1 MTSLLVR
8 NGTLVTQDGSRKVV
22 HGDLYAEDGRI
33 THVGKVAGRKEADR
47 TLDAT
52 GQVVLPGLVNLHTHL
67 AMGLFRGFGDDLPL
81 ETWLRERIWPA
92 EDKVEERHMRAGAD
106 LGLLEMVRGG
116 TTSFLDMYWME
127 ESVVAPACRAAGVRG
142 WLGEGMIDRTTPKGE
157 PHPKLKGVERFAKAL
172 KDAKDPLL
180 THCPSPHATY
190 TCTKETFAEAARI
203 SNEVGVPLHTHCSE
217 TRQEVYDVQGASGQ
231 RPVAY
236 LQAAGALTDRT
247 VLAHCGW
254 ITKGEV
260 GDIAAAK
267 AAVAHCPASNL
278 KLATGGVAPVPEL
291 HAAGAKV
298 GLGTDGSASNN
309 VLDLFQTMKLAAL
322 VQKQHRWDPTVLP
335 AQRVLDMATRDGAD
349 ALRRPDLGRLE
360 PGATADLILV
370 DFRRP
375 HLVPV
380 HDAVSHLVYAA
391 NAGDVSATVVHG
403 KVLMAEGRVETM
415 DEAKVLAAAQQA
427 ADDVVKAA
435 GLPEGRR

>member
-8 NGTLVTQDGSRKVV
+8 NGTLVTQDEARKVV
-22 HGDLYAEDGRI
+22 HGDLYIENGQI

-47 TLDAT
+47 TIDAT

-67 AMGLFRGFGDDLPL
+67 AMGLLRGFGDDMTL
-81 ETWLRERIWPA
+81 EAWLGTRIWPA
-92 EDKVEERHMRAGAD
+92 EDKITEPHMRAGVD
-106 LGLLEMVRGG
+106 LGLLEMIRSG

-127 ESVVAPACRAAGVRG
+127 ETVVAPAARKAGVRA
-142 WLGEGMIDRTTPKGE
+142 WLGEGMIDRETPKGE
-157 PHPKLKGVERFAKAL
+157 PHPKLKGVERFIKAL
-172 KDAKDPLL
+172 RGDPLL

-190 TCTKETFAEAARI
+190 TCTADTFAEAARI
-203 SNEVGVPLHTHCSE
+203 ANEYSVPMHTHCSE
-217 TRQEVYDVQGASGQ
+217 TRTEVYDVQQRMGR
-231 RPVAY
+231 RPVAQ
-236 LQAAGALTDRT
+236 LAAAGALGDRT

-260 GDIAAAK
+260 ADIAAAK
-267 AAVAHCPASNL
+267 ASVAHCPVSNM

-291 HAAGAKV
+291 QAAGAKV
-298 GLGTDGSASNN
+298 GLGTDGAASNN
-309 VLDLFQTMKLAAL
+309 VLDLFQTMKFAAL
-322 VQKQHRWDPTVLP
+322 VQKQHRWDSTVLP

-349 ALRRPDLGRLE
+349 ALHRPDLGRLV

-380 HDAVSHLVYAA
+380 HDAISHLVYAA
-391 NAGDVSATVVHG
+391 SGADVSTTVVHG
-403 KVLMAEGRVETM
+403 KVLMADGKVETM
-415 DEAKVLAAAQQA
+415 DAAGVLREAQRS
-427 ADDVVKAA
+427 ADAVVAAA